1 MNPTDIQIRAA
12 SWYAVP
18 IQLRIPLKFGAETVT
33 SVVCARVCI
42 EVERADGTLAKGWGE
57 TPLSVQWVWP
67 SSVAYVERLD
77 ALVNF
82 CNRLTRAYADF
93 RASGH
98 AFEIGHAFLQEVL
111 PTLLHE
117 ANADLPSG
125 VNIPHLAALV
135 CASPFDLA
143 LHDAYGVAHGVPTYS
158 TYCKPWMD
166 KDLSHYL
173 QPAEDAQGVHFHG
186 LYPADF
192 FRPTPE
198 TQLLAWHLVGGL
210 DPLEAQDLGAGE
222 VKDGYP
228 STLCEWI
235 ERDGLQALK
244 VKLRGNDAAWDF
256 ERLERVGA
264 IGLARG
270 VHLFT
275 ADFNCTVTDP
285 SYVTDI
291 LAQLRAK
298 EPALW
303 EKLAYVEQPF
313 PYDLEAHPI
322 PVHTVSEMVPL
333 FLDESAHDWTLVRLG
348 RTLGWNGVALKTC
361 KTQTGALLSL
371 CWARAHGMQLM
382 VQDLTNPMLAQITH
396 ALLAAHAPTLA
407 GVETNG
413 MQFYPDA
420 SAPEALI
427 HPGLYRRHNGHIDLT
442 TIKGAGFGYRLEE
455 IQRDLGV
462 PQASA
467 ARQQ

>member
-1 MNPTDIQIRAA
+1 MNPTDIRIRAA

-67 SSVAYVERLD
+67 SQVAYLERLH
-77 ALVNF
+77 ALVDF
-82 CNRLTRAYADF
+82 CNRLTRAYTDF

-98 AFEIGHAFLQEVL
+98 AFEIGHAFLQDVL
-111 PTLLHE
+111 PALLHE
-117 ANADLPSG
+117 ANAALPPG
-125 VNIPHLAALV
+125 VDIPHLAALV

-143 LHDAYGVAHGVPTYS
+143 LHDAYGVAHDVPTYS

-173 QPAEDAQGVHFHG
+173 QPAEDVRDVHFQG
-186 LYPADF
+186 LFPADF
-192 FRPTPE
+192 FRAAPE
-198 TQLLAWHLVGGL
+198 TSLLAWHLVGGL
-210 DPLEAQDLGAGE
+210 DPLEAQDPGAGE
-222 VKDGYP
+222 VQDGYP

-256 ERLERVGA
+256 ERLKRVGS

-285 SYVTDI
+285 AYVTDI
-291 LAQLRAK
+291 LTKLRAQ

-322 PVHTVSEMVPL
+322 PVHTVSEMMPL

-348 RTLGWNGVALKTC
+348 RSLGWNGVALKTC

-420 SAPEALI
+420 SAPEAVI

-462 PQASA
+462 PQACA
-467 ARQQ
+467 TRQA